1 MMYNAL
7 LLLLSRPHMTFLK
20 LSQPTIKAKQ
30 AKCQTLASAYR
41 CWRREF
47 LD

>member
-20 LSQPTIKAKQ
+20 LSQPTIKLNKPNAKPLHLHTV
-30 AKCQTLASAYR
+30 AGDGN
-41 CWRREF
+41 F
-47 LD
+47 